1 MIYIIILI
9 SIAIYTMFLIAGS
22 AFVYKILYSIKLKI
36 IAIIMCVLILGI
48 TFAIGFCISRL
59 PLCYYYAH
67 IDETESDNL
76 EIIGKM

>member
-1 MIYIIILI
+1 ML
-9 SIAIYTMFLIAGS
+9 
-22 AFVYKILYSIKLKI
+22 
-36 IAIIMCVLILGI
+36 CV

-76 EIIGKM
+76 EIIEKM